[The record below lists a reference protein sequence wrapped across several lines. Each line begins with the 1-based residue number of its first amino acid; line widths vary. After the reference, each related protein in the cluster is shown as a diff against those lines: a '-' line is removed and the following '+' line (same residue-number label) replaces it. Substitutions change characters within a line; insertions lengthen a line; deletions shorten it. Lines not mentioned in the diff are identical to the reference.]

1 MLRVAHLGKFYP
13 PVRGGMERAVHA
25 LCCATRDRLAHE
37 VIAFNTNRA
46 STDEQVDGI
55 NVTRVGTWL
64 RAGSVPVAPGLI
76 GRLRSL
82 RADVAVLHE
91 PNPWALV
98 AWAAAAPD
106 VPVAIWFHSEV
117 VRPRAQYEL
126 FYAPL
131 AARVYPRARRFIVS
145 SPTLAREATALAR
158 YQDRIAVI
166 PFGVDATPFSTSEAA
181 TRARDLRATVTG
193 PLLLFAG
200 RLVPYKG
207 LDVLIDAVSPL
218 PVTVAVV
225 GDGPMRDQWS
235 RRAQSVT
242 GGARFLFVGE
252 VPEAELPAWMRAC
265 VALVLPSVTR
275 AEAFGLVQLEAMA
288 AGKPVIS
295 TNLPTGVP
303 WVNQHGVTG
312 LVVPPG
318 DPLALRA
325 AIESLI
331 GQPGLAERLGHA
343 GASRASRDFTTAQMA
358 NAFVRVCADVAGAR
372 HA

>member
-1 MLRVAHLGKFYP
+1 MLKVAHLGKFYS
-13 PVRGGMERAVHA
+13 PVHGGMERAVQA
-25 LCCATRDRLAHE
+25 ICSATRDRLEHE

-46 STDEQVDGI
+46 STAERVDGI
-55 NVTRVGTWL
+55 SVTRVGTWL

-76 GRLRSL
+76 RRLRSL

-131 AARVYPRARRFIVS
+131 AKRVYPRARRFIVS
-145 SPTLAREATALAR
+145 SPTLAREARSLAP

-166 PFGVDATPFSTSEAA
+166 PFGVDASAFSSSAIA
-181 TRARDLRATVTG
+181 GRARDLRATVAG

-207 LDVLIDAVSPL
+207 LDVLIEAVAPL

-225 GDGPMRDQWS
+225 GDGPMRETWI
-235 RRAQSVT
+235 REAQSKA
-242 GGARFLFVGE
+242 ARGRVLFMGE
-252 VPEAELPAWMRAC
+252 VPEPELRAWMQAC
-265 VALVLPSVTR
+265 DALVLPSVTR

-295 TNLPTGVP
+295 TDLPTGVP

-312 LVVPPG
+312 LVVPPR
-318 DPLALRA
+318 DPIALRA
-325 AIESLI
+325 AIQALMGE
-331 GQPGLAERLGHA
+331 PGFAERLGHA
-343 GASRASRDFTTAQMA
+343 GASRASRDFTTAKMA
-358 NAFVRVCADVAGAR
+358 DAFVRVCADVAGAKP
-372 HA
+372 A